1 MAWIFKIEKG
11 GNMANKEWMDEIR
24 RFCVSVGI
32 YEVGF
37 GHSRPFFDVEK
48 LLAADLETGVG
59 LPPFTEERIEFRVF
73 PERTMK
79 HCRSFITIL
88 EPYEVPVYS
97 PAEFV
102 GSGNISPAA
111 LGTDYHINVMDKLK
125 KLKNYLD
132 QTFPQSM
139 NMAFVDNS
147 PFSEKHVAVRCGL
160 GEIYKNG
167 LFYSNIFGSR
177 CFIGI
182 ILTDIQFVD
191 EAPAKI
197 QTGCL
202 ECQRCINACPTKA
215 ITPEGFN
222 SYRCISYLTQKKG
235 EINSDL
241 QKAMGIQIYGCDIC
255 QAVCPAN
262 PPVKDGAKTGAAVD
276 LVWLLSMSNR
286 QFKER
291 FGGTAAGWRGRRVL
305 QRNAKIALE
314 NIKKG

>member
-1 MAWIFKIEKG
+1 
-11 GNMANKEWMDEIR
+11 MANKEWVDEIR
-24 RFCVSVGI
+24 RFCSFAGI
-32 YEVGF
+32 CEVGF

-48 LLAADLETGVG
+48 LLAADLETGAG
-59 LPPFTEERIEFRVF
+59 LPPFTEERIEVRVF
-73 PERTMK
+73 PELTMK
-79 HCRSFITIL
+79 NCRSFITIL
-88 EPYEVPVYS
+88 EPYQVPVYS
-97 PAEFV
+97 PAEFA

-111 LGTDYHINVMDKLK
+111 SGMDYHIRVMQKLK

-132 QTFPQSM
+132 QNFPQSV

-160 GEIYKNG
+160 GEIFKNG
-167 LFYSNIFGSR
+167 LFYSQIFGSR

-182 ILTDIQFVD
+182 ILTDIQF
-191 EAPAKI
+191 EENAPAKM

-202 ECQRCINACPTKA
+202 DCQKCINACPTKA

-222 SYRCISYLTQKKG
+222 SYKCISYLTQKKG
-235 EINSDL
+235 EIDTDL
-241 QKAMGIQIYGCDIC
+241 QQQMGVQIYGCDIC
-255 QAVCPAN
+255 QTVCPAN
-262 PPVKDGAKTGAAVD
+262 PPVKEGYKTGEAVD
-276 LVWLLSMSNR
+276 LERLLAMSNR

-291 FGGTAAGWRGRRVL
+291 FGATAAGWRGRGVL